1 MTQDAKATELANKAL
16 IGAAF
21 DRWSEG
27 TGSPFELL
35 ADDAPWTI
43 VGNAP
48 VSRTYASRQE
58 FFDEV
63 IEPFNERLSSRLV
76 PTVRGLYADGDMV
89 IALFDAA
96 GVARDGLPYRNT
108 YTWYMRVADDR
119 IVEAIAFFD
128 TIEFTDFWARVAPA
142 PRNQLVG

>member
-1 MTQDAKATELANKAL
+1 MTQDSRATETANKAL
-16 IGAAF
+16 IQAAF

-43 VGNAP
+43 VGNSP
-48 VSRTYASRQE
+48 ISRTYASRQE
-58 FFDEV
+58 FLDEV
-63 IEPFNERLSSRLV
+63 IEPFNERLSVRLV
-76 PTVRGLYADGDMV
+76 PTLRGLYADGDMV

-96 GVARDGLPYRNT
+96 GVARDDQPYQNT
-108 YTWYMRVADDR
+108 YTWYMRVADGR

-142 PRNQLVG
+142 PRNQLAG